1 MTRWALPLLAVVVLI
16 AFGLYYWPTGNLT
29 PAPQAQPP
37 GAAPTP
43 AAQAPAPASQ
53 STAQA
58 TAPAPAAQAPAPAAP
73 APAPAPA
80 PSQAPRHAADT
91 TASAT
96 QAGAQPPA
104 PAPQPAAQAPSPAP
118 APAAQAP
125 APTPQTTPAAE
136 ATASATQP
144 TAEAP
149 APAADATAALSAPR
163 SEADLAK
170 QAADQESGL
179 NEKAKGEL
187 ATLNPGFDAKALI
200 TALNDSVVNFPSGSA
215 EVPARMADLLQNA
228 ADDLKKLPAGHLL
241 EIAGY
246 TDNTG
251 NPGDNVTLSQA
262 RAAAVRDAFITYG
275 VNPDML
281 VAKGYGQADP
291 IASND
296 TLEGRLKN
304 RRIEYH
310 ILKTP

>member
-80 PSQAPRHAADT
+80 PSQAPQHAADT

-104 PAPQPAAQAPSPAP
+104 PAPQPAAHAPAP

-125 APTPQTTPAAE
+125 APAPQTTPTAE

-149 APAADATAALSAPR
+149 APAADATAAASAPR

-170 QAADQESGL
+170 QAADQESEL

-228 ADDLKKLPAGHLL
+228 ADDLKKLPAGHVL

>member
-58 TAPAPAAQAPAPAAP
+58 TAPAPA
-73 APAPAPA
+73 PAPA
-80 PSQAPRHAADT
+80 PSQAPQHGADT

-104 PAPQPAAQAPSPAP
+104 PAPQPAAQAPAPAP

-125 APTPQTTPAAE
+125 APAPQTT
-136 ATASATQP
+136 
-144 TAEAP
+144 
-149 APAADATAALSAPR
+149 PAADATAAASAPR

-170 QAADQESGL
+170 QAADQESEL

-187 ATLNPGFDAKALI
+187 ATLNPGFEAKALI

-228 ADDLKKLPAGHLL
+228 ADDLKKLPAGHVL

-262 RAAAVRDAFITYG
+262 RAAAVRDAFIRYG

-310 ILKTP
+310 ILKKP

>member
-58 TAPAPAAQAPAPAAP
+58 TAPAPA
-73 APAPAPA
+73 PAPA
-80 PSQAPRHAADT
+80 PSQAPQHGADT

-104 PAPQPAAQAPSPAP
+104 PAPQPAAQAPAPAP

-125 APTPQTTPAAE
+125 APAPQTTPAAE
-136 ATASATQP
+136 ATA
-144 TAEAP
+144 
-149 APAADATAALSAPR
+149 AASAPR

-170 QAADQESGL
+170 QASDQESEL

-187 ATLNPGFDAKALI
+187 ATLNPGFEAKALI

-228 ADDLKKLPAGHLL
+228 ADDLKKLPAGHVL

-262 RAAAVRDAFITYG
+262 RAAAVRDAFIRYG

-310 ILKTP
+310 ILKKP

>member
-58 TAPAPAAQAPAPAAP
+58 TAPAPA
-73 APAPAPA
+73 PAPA
-80 PSQAPRHAADT
+80 PSQAPQHGADT

-104 PAPQPAAQAPSPAP
+104 PAPQPAAQAPAPAP

-125 APTPQTTPAAE
+125 APAPQTTPAAE
-136 ATASATQP
+136 ATA
-144 TAEAP
+144 
-149 APAADATAALSAPR
+149 AASAPR

-170 QAADQESGL
+170 QAADQESEL

-187 ATLNPGFDAKALI
+187 ATLNPGFEAKALI

-228 ADDLKKLPAGHLL
+228 ADDLKKLPAGHVL

-262 RAAAVRDAFITYG
+262 RAAAVRDAFIRYG

-310 ILKTP
+310 ILKKP

>member
-1 MTRWALPLLAVVVLI
+1 
-16 AFGLYYWPTGNLT
+16 
-29 PAPQAQPP
+29 
-37 GAAPTP
+37 
-43 AAQAPAPASQ
+43 
-53 STAQA
+53 
-58 TAPAPAAQAPAPAAP
+58 
-73 APAPAPA
+73 
-80 PSQAPRHAADT
+80 
-91 TASAT
+91 
-96 QAGAQPPA
+96 
-104 PAPQPAAQAPSPAP
+104 
-118 APAAQAP
+118 
-125 APTPQTTPAAE
+125 TTPAAE

>member
-80 PSQAPRHAADT
+80 PSPAPQHAADT
-91 TASAT
+91 TALAT
-96 QAGAQPPA
+96 QAGAPA
-104 PAPQPAAQAPSPAP
+104 PAPQPAAQAPAPAP

-125 APTPQTTPAAE
+125 APAPQTTPAVE

-149 APAADATAALSAPR
+149 APAADATAAASAPR

-170 QAADQESGL
+170 QAADQESEL

-228 ADDLKKLPAGHLL
+228 ADDLKKLPAGHVL

>member
-58 TAPAPAAQAPAPAAP
+58 TAPAPA
-73 APAPAPA
+73 PAPA
-80 PSQAPRHAADT
+80 PSQAPQHAADT

-104 PAPQPAAQAPSPAP
+104 PAPQPAAQAPAPAP

-125 APTPQTTPAAE
+125 APAPQTTPAAE
-136 ATASATQP
+136 ATA
-144 TAEAP
+144 
-149 APAADATAALSAPR
+149 AASAPR

-170 QAADQESGL
+170 QAADQESEL
-179 NEKAKGEL
+179 NEKAKCEL
-187 ATLNPGFDAKALI
+187 ATLNPGFEAKALI

-228 ADDLKKLPAGHLL
+228 ADDLKKLPAGHVL

-262 RAAAVRDAFITYG
+262 RAAAVRDAFIRYG

-310 ILKTP
+310 ILKKP

>member
-58 TAPAPAAQAPAPAAP
+58 TARAPAAQAPAPAAP
-73 APAPAPA
+73 APAPAPV
-80 PSQAPRHAADT
+80 PSQAPQHAADT

-104 PAPQPAAQAPSPAP
+104 AAPQPAAQAPAPAP
-118 APAAQAP
+118 APAAQPAP
-125 APTPQTTPAAE
+125 APQTTPAAE

-149 APAADATAALSAPR
+149 APAADATAAASAPR

-170 QAADQESGL
+170 QAADQESEL

-215 EVPARMADLLQNA
+215 EVPARMAELLQNA
-228 ADDLKKLPAGHLL
+228 ADDLKKLPAGHVL

-262 RAAAVRDAFITYG
+262 RAAAVRDAFIRYG

-291 IASND
+291 IARND

>member
-58 TAPAPAAQAPAPAAP
+58 TAPAPA
-73 APAPAPA
+73 PAPA
-80 PSQAPRHAADT
+80 PSQAPQHAADT

-104 PAPQPAAQAPSPAP
+104 PAPQPAAQAPAPAP

-125 APTPQTTPAAE
+125 APAPQTTPAAE
-136 ATASATQP
+136 ATA
-144 TAEAP
+144 
-149 APAADATAALSAPR
+149 AASAPR

-170 QAADQESGL
+170 QAADQESEL

-187 ATLNPGFDAKALI
+187 ATLNPGFEAKALI

-228 ADDLKKLPAGHLL
+228 ADDLKKLPAGHVL

-262 RAAAVRDAFITYG
+262 RAAAVRDAFIRYG

-310 ILKTP
+310 ILKKP

>member
-53 STAQA
+53 SAAQA
-58 TAPAPAAQAPAPAAP
+58 TAPEPAAQAPAPAAP

-80 PSQAPRHAADT
+80 SSQAPQHAADT

-104 PAPQPAAQAPSPAP
+104 PAAQPAAQAPAPAP

-125 APTPQTTPAAE
+125 APAPQTTPAAE

-149 APAADATAALSAPR
+149 APAADATAAASAPR

-170 QAADQESGL
+170 QAADQESEL

-215 EVPARMADLLQNA
+215 VVPARMADLLQNA
-228 ADDLKKLPAGHLL
+228 ADDLKKLPAGHVL

>member
-58 TAPAPAAQAPAPAAP
+58 TARAPAAQAPAPAAP

-80 PSQAPRHAADT
+80 PSQAPQHAADT

-104 PAPQPAAQAPSPAP
+104 AAPQPAAQAPAPAP
-118 APAAQAP
+118 APAAQPAP
-125 APTPQTTPAAE
+125 APQTTPAAE

-149 APAADATAALSAPR
+149 APAADATAAASAPR

-170 QAADQESGL
+170 QAADQESEL

-215 EVPARMADLLQNA
+215 EVPARMAELLQNA
-228 ADDLKKLPAGHLL
+228 ADDLKKLPAGHVL

-262 RAAAVRDAFITYG
+262 RAAAVRDAFIRYG

-291 IASND
+291 IARND

>member
-73 APAPAPA
+73 APAPAPS
-80 PSQAPRHAADT
+80 PSQAPQHAADT

-104 PAPQPAAQAPSPAP
+104 PAPQPAAQAPAP
-118 APAAQAP
+118 APA
-125 APTPQTTPAAE
+125 PAAE

-149 APAADATAALSAPR
+149 APAADATAAASAPR

-170 QAADQESGL
+170 QAADQESEL

-228 ADDLKKLPAGHLL
+228 ADDLKKLPAGHVL

>member
-58 TAPAPAAQAPAPAAP
+58 PAPAAP
-73 APAPAPA
+73 APAPAPS
-80 PSQAPRHAADT
+80 PSQAPQHAADT

-104 PAPQPAAQAPSPAP
+104 PAPQPAAQAPAPAP

-125 APTPQTTPAAE
+125 APAPQTTPAAE

-149 APAADATAALSAPR
+149 APAADATAAASAPR

-228 ADDLKKLPAGHLL
+228 ADDLKKLPAGHVL

>member
-58 TAPAPAAQAPAPAAP
+58 TAPAPPLRARSGRHP

-96 QAGAQPPA
+96 QAGA
-104 PAPQPAAQAPSPAP
+104 PAARSC
-118 APAAQAP
+118 PAARGASSLSRASARRP
-125 APTPQTTPAAE
+125 GAGPNSTDHARPTAE

-144 TAEAP
+144 HRRGSSARRGRDSGVVR
-149 APAADATAALSAPR
+149 AA

-170 QAADQESGL
+170 QAADQESKL

-296 TLEGRLKN
+296 TLEGRLKTAASN
-304 RRIEYH
+304 I
-310 ILKTP
+310 IS

>member
-43 AAQAPAPASQ
+43 AAQAPAPAPQ

-80 PSQAPRHAADT
+80 PSQAPQHEADT
-91 TASAT
+91 KALAT
-96 QAGAQPPA
+96 QAGAQPTA
-104 PAPQPAAQAPSPAP
+104 PAPQPAAQAPAPAP

-125 APTPQTTPAAE
+125 APAPQTTPAAE

-149 APAADATAALSAPR
+149 APAADATAAASAPR

-170 QAADQESGL
+170 QAADQESEL

-215 EVPARMADLLQNA
+215 EVPARMAELLQNA
-228 ADDLKKLPAGHLL
+228 ADDLKKLPAGHVL

-262 RAAAVRDAFITYG
+262 RAAAVRDAFIRYG

>member
-43 AAQAPAPASQ
+43 AAQAPAPAPQ

-80 PSQAPRHAADT
+80 PSQAPQHAADT

-104 PAPQPAAQAPSPAP
+104 AAPQPAAQAPAPAP
-118 APAAQAP
+118 APAAQPAP
-125 APTPQTTPAAE
+125 APQTTPAAE

-149 APAADATAALSAPR
+149 APAADATAAASAPR

-170 QAADQESGL
+170 QAADQESEL

-215 EVPARMADLLQNA
+215 EVPARMAELLQNA
-228 ADDLKKLPAGHLL
+228 ADDLKKLPAGHVL

-251 NPGDNVTLSQA
+251 NPGDNVKLSQA
-262 RAAAVRDAFITYG
+262 RAAAVRDAFIRYG

-310 ILKTP
+310 ILKKP

>member
-58 TAPAPAAQAPAPAAP
+58 TAPAPA
-73 APAPAPA
+73 PAPA
-80 PSQAPRHAADT
+80 PSQAPQHAADT

-104 PAPQPAAQAPSPAP
+104 PAPQPAAQAPAPAP

-125 APTPQTTPAAE
+125 APAPQTTPAAE
-136 ATASATQP
+136 ATA
-144 TAEAP
+144 
-149 APAADATAALSAPR
+149 AASAPR

-170 QAADQESGL
+170 QASDQESEL

-187 ATLNPGFDAKALI
+187 ATLNPGFEAKALI

-228 ADDLKKLPAGHLL
+228 ADDLKKLPAGHVL

-262 RAAAVRDAFITYG
+262 RAAAVRDAFIRYG

-310 ILKTP
+310 ILKKP

>member
-1 MTRWALPLLAVVVLI
+1 MTRWAFPLLAVVVLI

-58 TAPAPAAQAPAPAAP
+58 TAPAPA
-73 APAPAPA
+73 PAPA
-80 PSQAPRHAADT
+80 PSQAPQHAADT

-104 PAPQPAAQAPSPAP
+104 PAPQPAAQAPAPAP

-125 APTPQTTPAAE
+125 APAPQTTPAAE
-136 ATASATQP
+136 ATA
-144 TAEAP
+144 
-149 APAADATAALSAPR
+149 AASAPR

-170 QAADQESGL
+170 QAADQESEL

-187 ATLNPGFDAKALI
+187 ATLNPGFEAKALI

-228 ADDLKKLPAGHLL
+228 ADDLKKLPAGHVL

-262 RAAAVRDAFITYG
+262 RAAAVRDAFIRYG

-310 ILKTP
+310 ILKKP

>member
-58 TAPAPAAQAPAPAAP
+58 TAPAPA
-73 APAPAPA
+73 PAPA
-80 PSQAPRHAADT
+80 PSQAPQHAADT

-104 PAPQPAAQAPSPAP
+104 PAPQPAAQAPAPAP

-125 APTPQTTPAAE
+125 APAPQTTPAAE
-136 ATASATQP
+136 ATA
-144 TAEAP
+144 
-149 APAADATAALSAPR
+149 AASAPR

-170 QAADQESGL
+170 QAADQESEL

-187 ATLNPGFDAKALI
+187 ATLNPGFEAKALI

-215 EVPARMADLLQNA
+215 EVPARMAELLQNA
-228 ADDLKKLPAGHLL
+228 ADDLKKLPAGHVL

-262 RAAAVRDAFITYG
+262 RAAAVRDAFIRYG

-310 ILKTP
+310 ILKKP

>member
-43 AAQAPAPASQ
+43 AAQAPAPAPQ

-80 PSQAPRHAADT
+80 PSQAPQHAADT

-104 PAPQPAAQAPSPAP
+104 PAPQPAAQAPAPAP

-125 APTPQTTPAAE
+125 APAPQTT
-136 ATASATQP
+136 
-144 TAEAP
+144 
-149 APAADATAALSAPR
+149 PAADATAAASAPR

-170 QAADQESGL
+170 QAADQESEL

-215 EVPARMADLLQNA
+215 EVPARMAELLQNA
-228 ADDLKKLPAGHLL
+228 ADDLKKLPAGHVL

-262 RAAAVRDAFITYG
+262 RAAAVRDAFIRYG

-310 ILKTP
+310 ILKKP